1 MRGTEAS
8 ALIGEFH
15 LVRQVCVAFR
25 LQTDQGSEVGDWG
38 VRKVS
43 AMASEFES
51 GVDCRAEMVGV
62 GVAETGT
69 QVVAEPTVDL
79 VGSPKPVAAPGVGD
93 GGREASWTSFTVDEK
108 PHALTCS
115 TGPSCNVGHGDEPGA
130 GKTGDP
136 NSFDGL
142 KLRDRSKDG
151 LFEGI
156 GVAVEVGVL
165 DPVRSADQSV
175 VAACFKDSVDEYVA
189 LEVWALDDEGE
200 RVGSHVIPRFRA
212 GHGHSGRAL
221 GGVPWRGC
229 PGFGE
234 WIRSRSGTPNGWPR
248 RIERHPTG
256 DLMRLLQHSS

>member
-1 MRGTEAS
+1 M
-8 ALIGEFH
+8 
-15 LVRQVCVAFR
+15 
-25 LQTDQGSEVGDWG
+25 
-38 VRKVS
+38 S

-142 KLRDRSKDG
+142 KLRDRSTRPPNTLISTPKKRERRAKMTRQY
-151 LFEGI
+151 F
-156 GVAVEVGVL
+156 
-165 DPVRSADQSV
+165 SV
-175 VAACFKDSVDEYVA
+175 VPLA
-189 LEVWALDDEGE
+189 
-200 RVGSHVIPRFRA
+200 RA
-212 GHGHSGRAL
+212 
-221 GGVPWRGC
+221 P
-229 PGFGE
+229 
-234 WIRSRSGTPNGWPR
+234 
-248 RIERHPTG
+248 
-256 DLMRLLQHSS
+256 